1 MCKVQKRGKGGKRV
15 KGKHVKGE
23 PCKGGKRV
31 KGEMGMGDTLKCPH
45 AKHARV
51 ALVGRASEVLEC
63 ARAFKRPRIQ
73 FKRPRM
79 RARLNDDV
87 FMRARLND
95 DVFRISIDYILELLA
110 RFARSPTITNTGQ
123 VLLHTCQVI
132 TPDNN
137 IATVFNYG
145 IKQLCHGNI
154 GVMEYHRPAL
164 PSYIP

>member
-1 MCKVQKRGKGGKRV
+1 
-15 KGKHVKGE
+15 
-23 PCKGGKRV
+23 
-31 KGEMGMGDTLKCPH
+31 MGDTLKCPH

-63 ARAFKRPRIQ
+63 ARAFKRRRIQ

-110 RFARSPTITNTGQ
+110 RFARSPIN
-123 VLLHTCQVI
+123 I
-132 TPDNN
+132 PD
-137 IATVFNYG
+137 FR
-145 IKQLCHGNI
+145 LCYPCKCLARYARSPINKHPRFFHFYPCKCLACSPTSG
-154 GVMEYHRPAL
+154 AL
-164 PSYIP
+164 E